1 MSAQAS
7 GVFEVGVE
15 PPPDSTEPS
24 LQVVTSDGSPLTA
37 PRSAW
42 VIWPTFS
49 SRVMAASSS
58 SARALGLRELSIQ
71 GRAPAPAPAAE
82 GAATSASMTRRQA
95 PTAPRRM
102 GRSTRRMTVV
112 VRAQARCSGETGSRG
127 RGVLC

>member
-7 GVFEVGVE
+7 GVFGVGVE
-15 PPPDSTEPS
+15 PPPDSSDPS
-24 LQVVTSDGSPLTA
+24 LQVVTSVGSPLTA

-58 SARALGLRELSIQ
+58 SARASGRRELSIQ
-71 GRAPAPAPAAE
+71 GRAPAPAVPAAD

-95 PTAPRRM
+95 PSAPRRM
-102 GRSTRRMTVV
+102 GRSTRRMTAPLVHALYGS
-112 VRAQARCSGETGSRG
+112 RRGETAQYA
-127 RGVLC
+127 